1 MNKAGA
7 GQPDL
12 VPDRQMIDTR
22 FGPIEYARR
31 GEGTPVVVLHG
42 SPGGIDAAALM
53 AGFLPRDAVSA
64 ILLSRPGYLG
74 TDLGERRS
82 IDEQA
87 DLIAALLDALDI
99 PSAGVLSWSGGGPC
113 GYRLAVRHP
122 DRVRALVAFAALSK
136 AYEEPAPSLGDRLMF
151 TTSTGLWL
159 MRVLA
164 AHRPAEFVAGTLRTE
179 SSLTGDALKARV
191 AEVFADPAKLQFVLD
206 LGPTASQT
214 KARRAGYENDLAQF
228 AAIDSLELGR
238 ITAPTLVIQGTADT
252 DVTPDHSSFAASTV
266 PGARRLDLV
275 DGSHLALYTHPD
287 AADAQRQVVE
297 HLLT

>member
-7 GQPDL
+7 GQSDL
-12 VPDRQMIDTR
+12 VPDRQLIDTR
-22 FGPIEYARR
+22 LGPIEYARR
-31 GEGTPVVVLHG
+31 GEGTPVVILHG

-53 AGFLPRDAVSA
+53 AGFLPRDEVSA

-74 TDLGERRS
+74 TELGGRRT

-87 DLIAALLDALDI
+87 DLIVALLDALDI
-99 PSAGVLSWSGGGPC
+99 SSAGVLSWSGGGPC

-136 AYEEPAPSLGDRLMF
+136 SYEAPATSLSDRLMF
-151 TTSTGLWL
+151 TTSAGQWL

-164 AHRPAEFVAGTLRTE
+164 AHRPSDFVAGTLRSE

-191 AEVFADPAKLQFVLD
+191 AEVLADPAKLQFVLE

-214 KARRAGYENDLAQF
+214 RERRTGYENDLAQF
-228 AAIDSLELGR
+228 EAIDSLELDQ

-252 DVTPDHSSFAASTV
+252 DVTPDHSSWAAATI

-287 AADAQRQVVE
+287 AAAAQRRVIE

>member
-1 MNKAGA
+1 
-7 GQPDL
+7 
-12 VPDRQMIDTR
+12 
-22 FGPIEYARR
+22 
-31 GEGTPVVVLHG
+31 
-42 SPGGIDAAALM
+42 
-53 AGFLPRDAVSA
+53 
-64 ILLSRPGYLG
+64 
-74 TDLGERRS
+74 
-82 IDEQA
+82 
-87 DLIAALLDALDI
+87 
-99 PSAGVLSWSGGGPC
+99 
-113 GYRLAVRHP
+113 
-122 DRVRALVAFAALSK
+122 VRALVAFAALSK
-136 AYEEPAPSLGDRLMF
+136 SYQEPAASLSDRLMF
-151 TTSTGLWL
+151 TTGPGLWL

-191 AEVFADPAKLQFVLD
+191 AEVLADPAKLQFVLD

-214 KARRAGYENDLAQF
+214 KQRRTGYENDLAQF
-228 AAIDSLELGR
+228 AAIDTLELGR

-287 AADAQRQVVE
+287 AVHAQRQVVE

>member
-7 GQPDL
+7 GQSDL

-22 FGPIEYARR
+22 LGPIEYARR

-53 AGFLPRDAVSA
+53 AGFLPRHAVSA

-74 TDLGERRS
+74 TDLGERRT

-87 DLIAALLDALDI
+87 DLIAALLDALDVR
-99 PSAGVLSWSGGGPC
+99 SAGVLSWSGGGPC

-136 AYEEPAPSLGDRLMF
+136 AYQEPAASLSDRLMF

-191 AEVFADPAKLQFVLD
+191 AEVLADPAKLQFVLD

-214 KARRAGYENDLAQF
+214 KQRRTGYENDLAQF

-238 ITAPTLVIQGTADT
+238 IMAPTLVIQGTADT

-266 PGARRLDLV
+266 PGARRLDLI